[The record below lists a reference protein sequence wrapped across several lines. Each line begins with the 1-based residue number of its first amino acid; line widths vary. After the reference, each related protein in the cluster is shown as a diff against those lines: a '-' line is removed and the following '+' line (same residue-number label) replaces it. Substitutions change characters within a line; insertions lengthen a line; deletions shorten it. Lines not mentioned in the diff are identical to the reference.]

1 METAFWEFCYERTMK
16 KWQEGIVGPLWSLLT
31 LYYLLGRLT
40 IYVHTLCFLSEN
52 SIPRPLST
60 FDIWLSLTGL
70 QELLGILD
78 TVTLSHICFTYFLS
92 TCCLFFNFSW
102 SFCYGRAS
110 DLCVHI
116 RLLSILLLLFIKYH
130 DLYYYFIQII
140 SFIVM

>member
-1 METAFWEFCYERTMK
+1 MRVLLWKNYEKMAGGYCGSPMVSIDT
-16 KWQEGIVGPLWSLLT
+16 LLFIRKVD
-31 LYYLLGRLT
+31 YLCT
-40 IYVHTLCFLSEN
+40 YTLCFLSEN